1 MRLALSCEC
10 GEIER
15 FLGQY
20 SHFGAPVKDLS
31 RFEALC
37 HKLGDPQDKLR
48 YIHIVGTNGKGSVA
62 EFCASSLAAA
72 GFTAGKFTSP
82 YVRSVCERIAIGYP
96 DGLYE
101 ISCADLARL
110 LNKVADAA
118 EQCGGLEFS
127 QFEILN
133 AAAFL
138 FYAEKQV
145 DWVVLEAGI
154 GGTLDSTN
162 VIKQPECAVFTSI
175 GLDHTKILGGT
186 VEEIARSKCG
196 IIKGGNAVAALDI
209 PEPAMDV
216 IRERCAQTGARL
228 ITPDRSELEILEKP
242 GLRGSRF
249 RYRGQEYR
257 LNLGGAY
264 QVTNALTAIEAL
276 TCAGVTPAHIAMG
289 IERAR
294 IPARMELLPG
304 DILLDG
310 GHNPQCIQALVKN
323 IQDYLPGRP
332 LTILTGVLADKDYN
346 CMYRN
351 VEPYAKE
358 FITITPGNPRALN
371 AHDLAAYLS
380 QFGKPV
386 TACDQVAD
394 GVRLAVEH
402 AGKDGVVLC
411 YGEPTDDTTELR
423 NKAKRLAATVLG
435 TDPYMDK

>member
-1 MRLALSCEC
+1 MRLALNCGC
-10 GEIER
+10 GEIEQ

-110 LNKVADAA
+110 LNKVTDAA

-209 PEPAMDV
+209 PESAMEV

-310 GHNPQCIQALVKN
+310 GHNPQCIEALVKN
-323 IQDYLPGRP
+323 IDDYLAGRP
-332 LTILTGVLADKDYN
+332 LTVLTGVLGDKDFH
-346 CMYRN
+346 CMYAN
-351 VEPYAKE
+351 VAPFAKE
-358 FITITPGNPRALN
+358 FITVTPGNPRALN
-371 AHDLAAYLS
+371 AHDLAQYLS

-386 TACDQVAD
+386 TACDAVAD

-411 YGEPTDDTTELR
+411 YGSL
-423 NKAKRLAATVLG
+423 
-435 TDPYMDK
+435 YMIGEIEAGLQQL

>member
-1 MRLALSCEC
+1 MRLALNCNSSD
-10 GEIER
+10 IEE

-31 RFEALC
+31 RFAALC
-37 HKLGDPQDKLR
+37 NKLGNPQDKLR

-82 YVRSVCERIAIGYP
+82 YVRSVCERIAVGYP

-101 ISCADLARL
+101 ISCADFARH
-110 LNKVADAA
+110 LNKAADAA
-118 EQCGGLEFS
+118 EQCGDLGFS
-127 QFEILN
+127 QFEIMN

-138 FYAEKQV
+138 YFAEKQV

-196 IIKGGNAVAALDI
+196 IIKGGNAVAALGI
-209 PEPAMDV
+209 PDSAMEV
-216 IRERCAQTGARL
+216 LRERCAFTNAVL
-228 ITPDRSELEILEKP
+228 VTPDRSALEVLEQP

-249 RYRGQEYR
+249 RYKGQEYR
-257 LNLGGAY
+257 LHLGGAY
-264 QVTNALTAIEAL
+264 QITNALTAIEAL
-276 TCAGVTPAHIAMG
+276 TCCGIAPEHIAMG

-294 IPARMELLPG
+294 IPARMELFPG

-310 GHNPQCIQALVKN
+310 GHNPQAATAVRSALETSGFERRTAFIGMMK
-323 IQDYLPGRP
+323 
-332 LTILTGVLADKDYN
+332 TKDY
-346 CMYRN
+346 
-351 VEPYAKE
+351 
-358 FITITPGNPRALN
+358 RAF
-371 AHDLAAYLS
+371 LS
-380 QFGKPV
+380 EILPCFDRV
-386 TACDQVAD
+386 YFCD
-394 GVRLAVEH
+394 GFSE
-402 AGKDGVVLC
+402 
-411 YGEPTDDTTELR
+411 GEVPAEELR
-423 NKAKRLAATVLG
+423 SASGLDGAEVFHSPSAALKFARSDHEGGLMYFGGSFYFAAEIRKLMV
-435 TDPYMDK
+435 

>member
-10 GEIER
+10 GEIEQ

-110 LNKVADAA
+110 LNKVTDAA

-209 PEPAMDV
+209 PESAMDV

-310 GHNPQCIQALVKN
+310 GHNPQAARAVRSALEDSGYERRTAFIGMMNTKDHRAFLQE
-323 IQDYLPGRP
+323 ILPCFDR
-332 LTILTGVLADKDYN
+332 VY
-346 CMYRN
+346 
-351 VEPYAKE
+351 
-358 FITITPGNPRALN
+358 F
-371 AHDLAAYLS
+371 
-380 QFGKPV
+380 
-386 TACDQVAD
+386 CD
-394 GVRLAVEH
+394 GFSE
-402 AGKDGVVLC
+402 
-411 YGEPTDDTTELR
+411 GEVPAEELR
-423 NKAKRLAATVLG
+423 RASGLDGAEIFHSPREALKFARRDHEGGLMYFGGSFYFAAAVREYLV
-435 TDPYMDK
+435 

>member
-1 MRLALSCEC
+1 MRLALNCGC
-10 GEIER
+10 GEIEQ

-37 HKLGDPQDKLR
+37 HKLGDPQDNLR

-133 AAAFL
+133 AVAFL

-196 IIKGGNAVAALDI
+196 IIKGGNAVAALDL
-209 PEPAMDV
+209 PESAMEV

-249 RYRGQEYR
+249 RYRGR
-257 LNLGGAY
+257 S
-264 QVTNALTAIEAL
+264 TA
-276 TCAGVTPAHIAMG
+276 
-289 IERAR
+289 
-294 IPARMELLPG
+294 
-304 DILLDG
+304 
-310 GHNPQCIQALVKN
+310 
-323 IQDYLPGRP
+323 
-332 LTILTGVLADKDYN
+332 
-346 CMYRN
+346 
-351 VEPYAKE
+351 
-358 FITITPGNPRALN
+358 
-371 AHDLAAYLS
+371 
-380 QFGKPV
+380 
-386 TACDQVAD
+386 
-394 GVRLAVEH
+394 
-402 AGKDGVVLC
+402 
-411 YGEPTDDTTELR
+411 
-423 NKAKRLAATVLG
+423 
-435 TDPYMDK
+435 